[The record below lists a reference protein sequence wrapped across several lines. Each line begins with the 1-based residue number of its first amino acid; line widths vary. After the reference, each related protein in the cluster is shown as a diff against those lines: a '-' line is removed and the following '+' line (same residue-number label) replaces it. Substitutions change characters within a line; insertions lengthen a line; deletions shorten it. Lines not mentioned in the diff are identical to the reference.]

1 MKDNVKDIPCKMIR
15 HPFTSLFM
23 ITVVIPVHMSLCVM
37 HNMCNN
43 DATLG

>member
-1 MKDNVKDIPCKMIR
+1 MKDILRKMIR

-23 ITVVIPVHMSLCVM
+23 ITVVIPTYVSLCVM